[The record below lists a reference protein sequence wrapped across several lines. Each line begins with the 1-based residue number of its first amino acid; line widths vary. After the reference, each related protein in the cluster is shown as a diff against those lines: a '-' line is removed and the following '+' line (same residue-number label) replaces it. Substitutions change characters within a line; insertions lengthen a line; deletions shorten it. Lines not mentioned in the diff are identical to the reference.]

1 MRTKTKGLFWI
12 QITVLILL
20 WTALPASA
28 SKDKALEEKVALV
41 NGTTITLGDLDR
53 EVSSVQQQLLSSGKP
68 VNMTDAQLLEVR
80 HQVLESLINREL
92 VYQEALSKGINIE
105 EAAIDEQLNSLKK
118 RFPGENEFKSALSSK
133 NLSEEFLRDQ
143 IRKGLAVKQLI
154 DDLFAQKV
162 KVTDME
168 IKTFY
173 DNNPDSFKKPEQVR
187 VRHILIKVDPQA
199 DETQRAASQTKL
211 KDIQNRLKKGEDFES
226 LAKEFSQCPSSTE
239 GGDLGY
245 FSKGQMVKP
254 FEAAAFALKP
264 GEVSDIVET
273 QFGYH
278 LIQCVDKK
286 TKAKI
291 AYEECKDKIH
301 QHLKQKKIREHVDA
315 HIEQLKGKAKVE
327 RFLKDNP

>member
-28 SKDKALEEKVALV
+28 SKEKALEEKVALV

-92 VYQEALSKGINIE
+92 VYQEALSKGIN
-105 EAAIDEQLNSLKK
+105 
-118 RFPGENEFKSALSSK
+118 
-133 NLSEEFLRDQ
+133 LSEEFLRAQ

-154 DDLFAQKV
+154 DDQFAQKV
-162 KVTDME
+162 TVTDME

-254 FEAAAFALKP
+254 FEAAAFTLMP

-286 TKAKI
+286 NKDKI

-301 QHLKQKKIREHVDA
+301 QHLKQEKIREHVDA

>member
-28 SKDKALEEKVALV
+28 SKEKALEEKVALV

-105 EAAIDEQLNSLKK
+105 ETAINEQLNSLKK
-118 RFPGENEFKSALSSK
+118 RFPSENEFKSALSSK
-133 NLSEEFLRDQ
+133 NLSEEFLRAQ

-154 DDLFAQKV
+154 DDQFAQKV
-162 KVTDME
+162 TVTDME

-211 KDIQNRLKKGEDFES
+211 KDIQSRLKKGENFES

-254 FEAAAFALKP
+254 FEAAAFTLMP

-286 TKAKI
+286 NKDKI

-301 QHLKQKKIREHVDA
+301 QHLKQEKIREHVDA